1 MQSTRTPIDER
12 LRNWARE
19 REHGQDLA
27 DAAKVEQAWRRLT
40 PMHKELLRMM
50 YVWGANR
57 EVICRRLKIPRR
69 PITVLELKLVA
80 AKAAIEKILNE

>member
-1 MQSTRTPIDER
+1 
-12 LRNWARE
+12 
-19 REHGQDLA
+19 
-27 DAAKVEQAWRRLT
+27 
-40 PMHKELLRMM
+40 MM

-80 AKAAIEKILNE
+80 AKVAIEKILNE

>member
-19 REHGQDLA
+19 SEHGQDLA
-27 DAAKVEQAWRRLT
+27 DAVKVEQAWRRLN
-40 PMHKELLRMM
+40 PIHKELLRMR

-57 EVICRRLKIPRR
+57 EVICRRLKKPRR

>member
-19 REHGQDLA
+19 SEHGQDLA

-57 EVICRRLKIPRR
+57 EVICRRLKIQRR